1 MHSSW
6 SQHVKK
12 GKIYNALSNK
22 YVSPKD
28 FTPWNDIIL
37 SFAAAGDTKVFNAVV
52 EQADSKDLTAA
63 INCGHAANIAGALDA
78 PAVYVERALA
88 EAVLHTDVSAMERP
102 HTVLPVFFICL
113 PCGLLYDDEGLS
125 ITSLLVVENL
135 AFIEMVATFHR
146 ESKEQKDEL
155 YESAKKTGHLRNLRI
170 FAINKKGSVIE
181 TDTSWDEDTI
191 VSDLDTSRIQHSGQQ
206 LNKDMFLVT
215 LTKMRRVVKNVILIY
230 NYQRDLVEHVTV
242 TSGKGFSLRPQ
253 SKTRSPLPT
262 TLLGKGFLTKKTR
275 TAVIGTKTG
284 MRRRSH
290 WRKGHWHTVLTGAGR
305 KERKLRW
312 FQPVYV
318 NPTLD
323 T

>member
-1 MHSSW
+1 MHASW

-12 GKIYNALSNK
+12 GKIYNVLSDK

-28 FTPWNDIIL
+28 FTPWNNIVL
-37 SFAAAGDTKVFNAVV
+37 PFATAGDPKVLKSVV
-52 EQADSKDLTAA
+52 EQGDSTDLKAV
-63 INCGHAANIAGALDA
+63 INCGHAADIAGALDA

-113 PCGLLYDDEGLS
+113 PCGLLYDDEGLN

-135 AFIEMVATFHR
+135 AFIEMSATFNR
-146 ESKEQKDEL
+146 ISKERKDTL
-155 YESAKKTGHLRNLRI
+155 YEDAKEAGHLRHLRI
-170 FAINKKGSVIE
+170 FAVNNMGSVIT
-181 TDTSWDEDTI
+181 TDTGWDEDTI
-191 VSDLDTSRIQHSGQQ
+191 VSDVNVDNIQHNGPE
-206 LNKDMFLVT
+206 LRKDVFLAV
-215 LTKMRRVVKNVILIY
+215 LTKMRRVVKNIILIY

-242 TSGKGFSLRPQ
+242 TTGRGFSLRPK

-262 TLLGKGFLTKKTR
+262 AVLGRNFLAKKTR
-275 TAVIGTKTG
+275 TSVISAKTG
-284 MRRRSH
+284 IRLRPH

>member
-1 MHSSW
+1 MHASW

-12 GKIYNALSNK
+12 GKIYNVLSDK

-28 FTPWNDIIL
+28 FTPWNETIL
-37 SFAAAGDTKVFNAVV
+37 PFATAGDPKVLKCIV
-52 EQADSKDLTAA
+52 EQADTTGLTAA

-113 PCGLLYDDEGLS
+113 PCGLLYDDEGLN

-135 AFIEMVATFHR
+135 AFIEMSATFHR
-146 ESKEQKDEL
+146 ISKERKDEL
-155 YESAKKTGHLRNLRI
+155 YEYAKKAGHLKHLRI
-170 FAINKKGSVIE
+170 FAINKRGSVIT
-181 TDTSWDEDTI
+181 TDTGWDEDTI
-191 VSDLDTSRIQHSGQQ
+191 VSDVDVDNIPHSGPQF
-206 LNKDMFLVT
+206 NKDMFLGV
-215 LTKMRRVVKNVILIY
+215 LTKIRRVVKNVILIY

-262 TLLGKGFLTKKTR
+262 TLLGKGFLAKKTR
-275 TAVIGTKTG
+275 TAVIGAKAG
-284 MRRRSH
+284 IRLRSH